1 MEWSTKT
8 VIAEKTWL
16 RIGLPL
22 WWRHFFVRF
31 GLLATALSAIAFGL
45 FIFVDLLAHIKDVF
59 DPTTN
64 FRTWRDYYIC
74 MLSSRLNVVLPFS
87 LTTAAAILIPRIIRY
102 NELIPLFNA
111 GISLRQIVRPFL
123 AVALFASLFLWG
135 NAEFVLPRTMRRLN
149 KIVDSDF
156 GRTPVHDVPSR
167 LGVVLFDEG
176 SRLFFSQ
183 HDPLNR
189 RIDDAF
195 WVRSTDCVLHV
206 EQLFYFKDR
215 SPEGHGV
222 DVIERDP
229 SGRMKKTASYPFCEL
244 SQLKVTREAVRVSMS
259 DPKTLS
265 LLQLG
270 MLVSRFGSS
279 HSERATET
287 TIAFYSALL
296 SPLLAWLA
304 VLIPAP
310 LAFRFERRY
319 PQALIVFVS
328 LAALF
333 CFLLVI
339 HASVVLA
346 RVPGLSPTPILILP
360 WLVALFL
367 GYRRMYGKA

>member
-1 MEWSTKT
+1 
-8 VIAEKTWL
+8 
-16 RIGLPL
+16 
-22 WWRHFFVRF
+22 
-31 GLLATALSAIAFGL
+31 
-45 FIFVDLLAHIKDVF
+45 
-59 DPTTN
+59 
-64 FRTWRDYYIC
+64 